1 MALDPIDYAV
11 ISQAIQAAA
20 DEAGAKLIR
29 SAYTPILREARDGSA
44 AILDAEGN
52 VIAQADLIPM
62 QLGGISATAKPC
74 LEAHPPQ
81 TLKPGDFLIN
91 NDPFQ
96 GGQHLQDIFI
106 FTPVFFEGRVIA
118 FAASVA
124 HHLDL
129 GGGAP
134 GLNMD
139 APDVYAEGLRLP
151 PSKWNWQEDWNGG
164 RLEALMRLNVRV
176 ADLTMGDM
184 NAQFAANAIAEHR
197 LQQLAAK
204 YGAGKVE
211 AAMSELLDYAERRVR
226 AGIAAAPDGVYR
238 GEAAMDDDGIGAEPV
253 WIRCAVTIAGDSLS
267 VDFDGTDPQV
277 ATNIN
282 CPFASTLATALS
294 CVKSVLTAPDI
305 PFNEGVKRPITVNAP
320 YGSILNPRPPA
331 PVRARLLPAYRA
343 YNAVM
348 DALSKAVPD
357 QVIAPGF
364 DATTSFCLSHL
375 GEQGYSV
382 YLEIFGG
389 GYGAGLGSD
398 GCDAV
403 DSPLSNCSNTPVEAL
418 DIDYDFFRVVD
429 YSLAPDSFGDGAHR
443 GGAGFRRRYK
453 ILKAGAKLQTYSDR
467 HRLAP
472 QGLFGGESGQAGR
485 TVLYR
490 DDTTNILP
498 PKTSIAFAVGDEI
511 EICPGG
517 GAGYGQPAQRSP
529 ALRERD
535 RKNQISQRAADDALV
550 VRCRQ
555 MVPISWLNRTTG
567 LLK

>member
-11 ISQAIQAAA
+11 ISQALQAAA

-44 AILDAEGN
+44 AILDARGN

-62 QLGGISATAKPC
+62 QLGGISATCKPC
-74 LEAHPPQ
+74 LEAHPPE

-106 FTPVFFEGRVIA
+106 FTPVFHDGRVIA

-134 GLNMD
+134 GLNME

-151 PSKWNWQEDWNGG
+151 PSKWNWAEDWNSG

-176 ADLTMGDM
+176 PDLTMGDM
-184 NAQFAANAIAEHR
+184 NAQFAANAIAENR

-204 YGAGKVE
+204 YGAAKVE
-211 AAMSELLDYAERRVR
+211 AAMGELLDYAERRVR
-226 AGIAAAPDGVYR
+226 AGIAAAPDGVYH
-238 GEAAMDDDGIGAEPV
+238 GQAAMDDDGVGQEPV
-253 WIRCAVTIAGDSLS
+253 WIRCTVTIAGDSLT

-305 PFNEGVKRPITVNAP
+305 PFNEGVKRPITVTAP
-320 YGSILNPRPPA
+320 FGSILNPRPPA

-357 QVIAPGF
+357 LVIAPGF

-375 GEQGYSV
+375 GEAGYSV

-389 GYGAGLGSD
+389 GYGGGKGSD

-418 DIDYDFFRVVD
+418 DADYDFFRVVD
-429 YSLAPDSFGDGAHR
+429 YALAPDSFGDGEHR
-443 GGAGFRRRYK
+443 GGAGFRRRYR
-453 ILKAGAKLQTYSDR
+453 ILKDGAKLQTYSDR

-472 QGLFGGESGQAGR
+472 AGLFGGGSGQAGR

-490 DDTTNILP
+490 DGEARVLP
-498 PKTSIAFAVGDEI
+498 PKASLTFRAGDEI
-511 EICPGG
+511 EIAPGG
-517 GAGYGQPAQRSP
+517 GGGYGLPAKRQPQA
-529 ALRERD
+529 RED
-535 RKNQISQRAADDALV
+535 DLANGLATPGTQRAAAE
-550 VRCRQ
+550 
-555 MVPISWLNRTTG
+555 
-567 LLK
+567 

>member
-1 MALDPIDYAV
+1 MAESRIKLDPIDYAV

-44 AILDAEGN
+44 AILDAKGN

-62 QLGGISATAKPC
+62 QLGGISATCKPC
-74 LEAHPPQ
+74 LEAHPPE

-91 NDPFQ
+91 NDPYQ

-106 FTPVFFEGRVIA
+106 FTPVFVDGRVIA

-139 APDVYAEGLRLP
+139 APDVYAEGIRLP

-204 YGAGKVE
+204 YGAEKLE
-211 AAMSELLDYAERRVR
+211 AAMAELLDYAERRVR
-226 AGIAAAPDGVYR
+226 AGIAAAPDGIYH
-238 GEAAMDDDGIGAEPV
+238 GQAAMDDDGVGEEPV
-253 WIRCAVTIAGDSLS
+253 WLRCTVTIEGDAMT
-267 VDFDGTDPQV
+267 VDFEGTDPQV
-277 ATNIN
+277 PTNIN
-282 CPFASTLATALS
+282 CPFASTLASALS

-305 PFNEGVKRPITVNAP
+305 PFNEGCKRPITVKAP
-320 YGSILNPRPPA
+320 FGSILNPRPPA

-348 DALSKAVPD
+348 DALAKAVPEL
-357 QVIAPGF
+357 VIAPGF
-364 DATTSFCLSHL
+364 DSTTSFCLSHL
-375 GEQGYSV
+375 GETGYSV

-389 GYGAGLGSD
+389 GYGGGAGSD

-418 DIDYDFFRVVD
+418 DIDYDFFRVTG
-429 YSLAPDSFGDGAHR
+429 YALAEDSFGDGEHR

-453 ILKAGAKLQTYSDR
+453 ILKDGAKLQTYSDR

-472 QGLFGGESGQAGR
+472 EGLFGGASGQAGR

-490 DDTTNILP
+490 NGGATVVP
-498 PKTSIAFAVGDEI
+498 PKANLTFRAGDEI
-511 EICPGG
+511 EIKPGG
-517 GAGYGQPAQRSP
+517 GGGYGLPAKRQPAAREEDLANGMVTGAGQRV
-529 ALRERD
+529 
-535 RKNQISQRAADDALV
+535 AAE
-550 VRCRQ
+550 
-555 MVPISWLNRTTG
+555 
-567 LLK
+567 

>member
-1 MALDPIDYAV
+1 MPLDPIDYAV
-11 ISQAIQAAA
+11 LSQAIQAAA

-62 QLGGISATAKPC
+62 QLGGISATCKPC
-74 LEAHPPQ
+74 LEAYPPE

-106 FTPVFFEGRVIA
+106 FTPVFVDGRVIA
-118 FAASVA
+118 FSASVA

-129 GGGAP
+129 GGGAA
-134 GLNMD
+134 GLNMG
-139 APDVYAEGLRLP
+139 APDVYAEGIRLP
-151 PSKWNWQEDWNGG
+151 PSKWNWEDDWNGG
-164 RLEALMRLNVRV
+164 RLEALLRLNVRV
-176 ADLTMGDM
+176 PDLTMGDL
-184 NAQFAANAIAEHR
+184 NAQFAANAIAENR

-204 YGAGKVE
+204 YGAEKVE
-211 AAMSELLDYAERRVR
+211 AAMAELLDYAERRVR
-226 AGIAAAPDGVYR
+226 AGIEAAPDGVYH
-238 GEAAMDDDGIGAEPV
+238 GEAAMDDDGLGEEPV
-253 WIRCAVTIAGDSLS
+253 WVRCTVTIQGDALT
-267 VDFDGTDPQV
+267 VDFDGTDGQV

-282 CPFASTLATALS
+282 CPFASTLASAIS

-305 PFNEGVKRPITVNAP
+305 PFNEGCKRPITVKAP
-320 YGSILNPRPPA
+320 CGSILNPRPPA

-348 DALSKAVPD
+348 DALSKAVPG

-375 GEQGYSV
+375 GENGYSV

-389 GYGAGLGSD
+389 GWGGGAGAD

-403 DSPLSNCSNTPVEAL
+403 DSPLSNCSNTPVETL
-418 DIDYDFFRVVD
+418 DIDYEFFRVVD
-429 YSLAPDSFGDGAHR
+429 YALAPDSFGDGEFR
-443 GGAGFRRRYK
+443 GGAGFRRRYR
-453 ILKAGAKLQTYSDR
+453 ILKDGTKLQTYSDR

-472 QGLFGGESGQAGR
+472 GGIFGGGNAIAGR
-485 TVLYR
+485 TTLYR
-490 DDTTNILP
+490 DGNVTVVPAKANLTF
-498 PKTSIAFAVGDEI
+498 KAGDEI
-511 EICPGG
+511 EVAPGG
-517 GAGYGQPAQRSP
+517 GGGYGLPAKRQPKA
-529 ALRERD
+529 RD
-535 RKNQISQRAADDALV
+535 EDLANGMVTAPFRQVAAE
-550 VRCRQ
+550 
-555 MVPISWLNRTTG
+555 
-567 LLK
+567 

>member
-1 MALDPIDYAV
+1 MTLDPIDYAV

-44 AILDAEGN
+44 AILDAQGN

-74 LEAHPPQ
+74 LEAHPTE

-91 NDPFQ
+91 NDPYQ

-106 FTPVFFEGRVIA
+106 FTPVFYEGRVIA

-139 APDVYAEGLRLP
+139 APDVYAEGIRLP
-151 PSKWNWQEDWNGG
+151 PSKWNWADDWNGG

-176 ADLTMGDM
+176 PDLTMGDM

-211 AAMSELLDYAERRVR
+211 AAMAELLDYAERRVC
-226 AGIAAAPDGVYR
+226 AGIAAAPDGVYH
-238 GEAAMDDDGIGAEPV
+238 GQAAMDDDGVGEEPV
-253 WIRCAVTIAGDSLS
+253 WIRCTVTIEGETLA
-267 VDFDGTDPQV
+267 VDFEGTDPQV

-282 CPFASTLATALS
+282 CPFASTLASALS

-305 PFNEGVKRPITVNAP
+305 PFNEGCKRPITVTAP
-320 YGSILNPRPPA
+320 FGSILNPRPPA

-348 DALSKAVPD
+348 DALAKAVPD
-357 QVIAPGF
+357 LVIAPGF

-375 GEQGYSV
+375 GDKGYSV

-389 GYGAGLGSD
+389 GYGGGKGAD

-418 DIDYDFFRVVD
+418 DTDYDFFRVVD
-429 YSLAPDSFGDGAHR
+429 YSLAPDSFGDGEHR
-443 GGAGFRRRYK
+443 GGAGLRRRYR
-453 ILKAGAKLQTYSDR
+453 ILKDGAKLQTYSDR

-472 QGLFGGESGQAGR
+472 DGLFGGGSGQAGR
-485 TVLYR
+485 TLLHR
-490 DDTTNILP
+490 DGETRVIPAKASLTFR
-498 PKTSIAFAVGDEI
+498 AGDEI
-511 EICPGG
+511 EIQPGG
-517 GAGYGQPAQRSP
+517 GGGYGLPAKRQPQS
-529 ALRERD
+529 
-535 RKNQISQRAADDALV
+535 RAADAANG
-550 VRCRQ
+550 
-555 MVPISWLNRTTG
+555 MVTG
-567 LLK
+567 SARRAAAE